1 MKKTISILT
10 ESTIL
15 GKIPIIFGQI
25 DKAYKV
31 HVKGLTFCSLPLTK
45 HGICFF
51 FFFWRNYHIWTLI
64 TLFMFHLFISVL
76 LHHHVLQKDQLLRQL
91 NDYFLKKLKQV
102 HSVVHG
108 KQNVTTPTN
117 SPFHHSQ
124 ITMNK
129 QLLIG
134 LCWETTKKP

>member
-31 HVKGLTFCSLPLTK
+31 HVKGLTFCTLPLTI
-45 HGICFF
+45 HGPFLFF
-51 FFFWRNYHIWTLI
+51 VFEKLPYMDLNHSIHVPS
-64 TLFMFHLFISVL
+64 FHLYFITPY
-76 LHHHVLQKDQLLRQL
+76 VLQKDQLLRQL
-91 NDYFLKKLKQV
+91 NDYFLKKLEQV
-102 HSVVHG
+102 PPVVHG

-117 SPFHHSQ
+117 SPFTNH
-124 ITMNK
+124 N
-129 QLLIG
+129 
-134 LCWETTKKP
+134 E

>member
-51 FFFWRNYHIWTLI
+51 FWRNYHIWTLI
-64 TLFMFHLFISVL
+64 TLFMFHLFISIL
-76 LHHHVLQKDQLLRQL
+76 LHHLVLLKDQLLRQL
-91 NDYFLKKLKQV
+91 NDYFLKKLEQV
-102 HSVVHG
+102 PPVVHG

-117 SPFHHSQ
+117 SPFTNH
-124 ITMNK
+124 N
-129 QLLIG
+129 
-134 LCWETTKKP
+134 E

>member
-51 FFFWRNYHIWTLI
+51 FYFLEKLPYMDLNHSIHVPS
-64 TLFMFHLFISVL
+64 FHLCFITPSCSTKRPTAETVERL
-76 LHHHVLQKDQLLRQL
+76 LLEKTEASSLSCTWKAECHNPNQFTIHK
-91 NDYFLKKLKQV
+91 
-102 HSVVHG
+102 
-108 KQNVTTPTN
+108 
-117 SPFHHSQ
+117 SQ
-124 ITMNK
+124 
-129 QLLIG
+129 
-134 LCWETTKKP
+134 

>member
-31 HVKGLTFCSLPLTK
+31 HVKGLTFCLLPLTK

-51 FFFWRNYHIWTLI
+51 FFVWRNYHIWTLI

-117 SPFHHSQ
+117 SPFTNH
-124 ITMNK
+124 N
-129 QLLIG
+129 
-134 LCWETTKKP
+134 E